1 MAFKRFWAVKEA
13 RYRFSVLCLAYL
25 LSIRECLVL
34 YVLPFQSLSF
44 CLSVSFSVRQFRS
57 LIANCLGCV
66 FCLPFY
72 CHSRAGE
79 IGCQQ
84 TTPLCQLLHSP
95 AFVSVAVF
103 SLSLHCC
110 LFFIAFPIPLYSLA
124 HAIIMQ
130 IKSFPSLYLDD
141 LRPCL
146 HRSDRRR
153 RCRFSIATKC
163 DNILT
168 ANCSAFLES
177 AVHFSVS
184 DVENLLQCDRSQW
197 LAANFERQFPC
208 KCCAHVSERTF
219 LFLAASFFFTAE
231 IKFISRQAKRCRLK
245 RQRFLLPPS
254 T

>member
-1 MAFKRFWAVKEA
+1 MQDCLGGFQKVLGSKGGEISFFRSLSCLSAVDQRVPRFVCLAFSISLFL
-13 RYRFSVLCLAYL
+13 SLCL
-25 LSIRECLVL
+25 
-34 YVLPFQSLSF
+34 
-44 CLSVSFSVRQFRS
+44 SFSVRQFRS

-168 ANCSAFLES
+168 ANCSAFFES
-177 AVHFSVS
+177 CTFSVS
-184 DVENLLQCDRSQW
+184 GVGNLQRPESV
-197 LAANFERQFPC
+197 AGSKF
-208 KCCAHVSERTF
+208 RTPISMQMLCTRF
-219 LFLAASFFFTAE
+219 GTHLSFSGSKLFLL
-231 IKFISRQAKRCRLK
+231 LK
-245 RQRFLLPPS
+245 
-254 T
+254 